1 MARPRRAPG
10 RKRARTP
17 IWAEPAP
24 GTRHPRLTREQ
35 IAMAALAIAD
45 SEGIEAVSMRRV
57 AEELDAGTMTL
68 YYYVRTKQ
76 DLLVLMEDA
85 LMAETIVPPH
95 LLTGDWRRAVTAIAR
110 TSRDAFI
117 RHPWSLHMRDV
128 GVGPNGLRHMEQSM
142 RAVSTLPLDDRAK
155 MELIAIVDD
164 FVFGH
169 ALRMSD
175 PMMSAIID
183 PRTARAIS
191 SFTKA
196 QVATG
201 EFPLIKALL
210 GDEEPLEAL
219 YRIAKWL
226 ADDGRFDRGLEAI
239 LDGFEARIARA
250 H

>member
-1 MARPRRAPG
+1 
-10 RKRARTP
+10 
-17 IWAEPAP
+17 
-24 GTRHPRLTREQ
+24 
-35 IAMAALAIAD
+35 MAALAIAD

-76 DLLVLMEDA
+76 DVLVLMEDA

-95 LLTGDWRRAVTAIAR
+95 LLVDDWRRAITAIAR
-110 TSRDAFI
+110 ASRDAFL
-117 RHPWSLHMRDV
+117 RHPWSLHMPDT
-128 GVGPNGLRHMEQSM
+128 GVGPNGMRHMEQSM
-142 RAVSTLPLDDRAK
+142 RAVSTLPLDDHGK
-155 MELIAIVDD
+155 MDLIAIVDD

-175 PMMSAIID
+175 PMMSVITD
-183 PRTARAIS
+183 PRTARAVS

-201 EFPLIKALL
+201 EFPLIEALF

-226 ADDGRFDRGLEAI
+226 ADDRRFDRGLEAI
-239 LDGFEARIARA
+239 LDGFESRISRA